1 MSAPLHLKQALAA
14 SLVLVGAALLGCS
27 VQQQPAPV
35 PVAVEQAHPLPFKG
49 RLAQGDPG
57 DVPPAVAMSLAN
69 GSPIVFSYREE
80 LTHDE
85 YHIPLYISAL
95 DPVALFGGP
104 LGDYGVTAFASLTIT
119 DGDRTLGDYT
129 AKAYVSKSYTMYS
142 EPTHKE
148 LEDAARAEVRK
159 RIDEKLY
166 RDEARLAASLAAAH
180 QPGPALPE

>member
-1 MSAPLHLKQALAA
+1 MSALAHLKRVLAA
-14 SLVLVGAALLGCS
+14 SVLLAAAAMFGCA

-35 PVAVEQAHPLPFKG
+35 PVTVEHAHALPFKG
-49 RLAQGDPG
+49 RLAEGDAA
-57 DVPPAVAMSLAN
+57 DIPPAVAMSLSN
-69 GSPIVFSYREE
+69 DSPVVFSYREE

-95 DPVALFGGP
+95 DPVTLFGGP

-119 DGDRTLGDYT
+119 DGDRVIGDYT

-148 LEDAARAEVRK
+148 LEDAARAEVRR
-159 RIDEKLY
+159 RIDDKLY
-166 RDEARLAASLAAAH
+166 RDEARLAAAAAGTRR
-180 QPGPALPE
+180 PEPALPE